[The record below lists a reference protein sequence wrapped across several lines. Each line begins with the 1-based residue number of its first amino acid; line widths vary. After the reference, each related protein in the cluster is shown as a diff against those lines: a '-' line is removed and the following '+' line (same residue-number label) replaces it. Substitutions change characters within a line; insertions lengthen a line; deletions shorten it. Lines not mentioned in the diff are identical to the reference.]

1 MSKHVLA
8 DQLYLGWG
16 ENLVIFGLT
25 IPLLQYSES
34 VCFDR
39 TTIYLNQ
46 NRKDFLLVD
55 WFFFYVKK

>member
-25 IPLLQYSES
+25 IPLLQYRES
-34 VCFDR
+34 VCFDW

-55 WFFFYVKK
+55 WSFFYVKK